1 MSYLGPFNKEFRDLL
16 IKRDFYTGCVKLN
29 IPVTKDL
36 QVSKFLVDD
45 AEVGEWTLQ
54 VSCHGVRLCGA
65 PFPCVPP
72 PALKG
77 CCPAQAWLGV
87 CGMGLESSSEV
98 NQVHAAC
105 RPLGPW
111 IE

>member
-54 VSCHGVRLCGA
+54 VSCSDVGLSGVMSQ
-65 PFPCVPP
+65 CVPP
-72 PALKG
+72 PALRG
-77 CCPAQAWLGV
+77 CCLA
-87 CGMGLESSSEV
+87 
-98 NQVHAAC
+98 
-105 RPLGPW
+105 
-111 IE
+111 